1 MLLTF
6 ETYRPIETINKIL
19 TGLVEERNTVS
30 RSVVIRL
37 GIHGRAHTMKRGLE
51 AIIGPRHE
59 QVANIA
65 DDVAGCRE
73 A

>member
-1 MLLTF
+1 
-6 ETYRPIETINKIL
+6 
-19 TGLVEERNTVS
+19 
-30 RSVVIRL
+30 
-37 GIHGRAHTMKRGLE
+37 MKRGLE

-73 A
+73 GRAKVGRQIT

>member
-1 MLLTF
+1 
-6 ETYRPIETINKIL
+6 
-19 TGLVEERNTVS
+19 
-30 RSVVIRL
+30 
-37 GIHGRAHTMKRGLE
+37 MKRGLE

-59 QVANIA
+59 QVANFA